1 MPQSDI
7 SGEPDNHKPAAYF
20 GEALNDAE
28 RLLKYAAEIGVD
40 VDADTRCAIL
50 HARTAYNHAG
60 WDDHIGASLL
70 MALTQLAARLSPV
83 TAESLRAYH
92 AETRPTV
99 RTYSVWAIIL
109 ASIILPVSIATFV
122 ASSVSNSL
130 RDDITRANAL
140 AVKLRAELGP
150 PHAQGTADPWST
162 LPPNVSPADVI
173 SDLQE
178 YAATVRAINARGC
191 KLSHFI
197 PHLRLPLEECA
208 GTPEERRQKF
218 ELQVGIADPIKARDD
233 MTATYQDV
241 RYFAQMLVTDVS
253 VFYGAISS
261 IILPVFY
268 ALLGTC
274 AYLIR
279 SFEDQMSRRTFTPSA
294 ANSAR
299 FLIAGIGGLVVGL
312 FSNLTVTP
320 QASLPPLGLAFLI
333 GYAVDVFFTFLE
345 GLIKT
350 FTRSPQ
356 TTPMPPSP
364 PPRPP
369 VPKDTHPAS

>member
-1 MPQSDI
+1 MPQSDV
-7 SGEPDNHKPAAYF
+7 SGEPDNQKPAAYF

-40 VDADTRCAIL
+40 VDPDTRSSIL
-50 HARTAYNHAG
+50 HARTAYNHGG

-99 RTYSVWAIIL
+99 RTYFVWAIIL

-122 ASSVSNSL
+122 TSAVSQTL
-130 RDDITRANAL
+130 RDDITKANAL
-140 AVKLRAELGP
+140 AVKLHSELP
-150 PHAQGTADPWST
+150 PVKGTNDVWT
-162 LPPNVSPADVI
+162 LPPGISATDVI
-173 SDLQE
+173 SDLQD
-178 YAATVRAINARGC
+178 YAATVRGIYARAR
-191 KLSHFI
+191 KLNHFI
-197 PHLRLPLEECA
+197 IPHQPLPYD
-208 GTPEERRQKF
+208 GTTEDKAKF
-218 ELQVGIADPIKARDD
+218 ELQVGFTDPIAERDKI
-233 MTATYQDV
+233 TGTYQDV
-241 RYFAQMLVTDVS
+241 RYFAQTLITDIS
-253 VFYGAISS
+253 VFYGAISTVV
-261 IILPVFY
+261 LPVLY

-279 SFEDQMSRRTFTPSA
+279 SFEDQMSRRAFTPSA

-312 FSNLTVTP
+312 FSNFTVTQ
-320 QASLPPLGLAFLI
+320 QATLPPIGLAFLI
-333 GYAVDVFFTFLE
+333 GYAVDVFFAFLE
-345 GLIKT
+345 GLIKA

-356 TTPMPPSP
+356 TSPMPPSP
-364 PPRPP
+364 PQRPP
-369 VPKDTHPAS
+369 IPKDMHPTN

>member
-1 MPQSDI
+1 MLQSHV
-7 SGEPDNHKPAAYF
+7 SAGPDDKKPPAYF
-20 GEALNDAE
+20 GESLNDAE
-28 RLLKYAAEIGVD
+28 RLLKYAAETGVD
-40 VDADTRCAIL
+40 IDPDTRSAIL
-50 HARTAYNHAG
+50 HARTTYTHGG

-70 MALTQLAARLSPV
+70 IALTQLAARLNPV
-83 TAESLRAYH
+83 TAESLKAFH

-99 RTYSVWAIIL
+99 RTYSVWAIVL

-122 ASSVSNSL
+122 TSAISQSL
-130 RDDITRANAL
+130 REDIDKANAL
-140 AVKLRAELGP
+140 VVKLHSELP
-150 PHAQGTADPWST
+150 PAKGTADVWT
-162 LPPNVSPADVI
+162 LPAGINAADVI

-178 YAATVRAINARGC
+178 YASTVRSIYARGR
-191 KLSHFI
+191 KLNRFII
-197 PHLRLPLEECA
+197 PHEKLPYA
-208 GTPEERRQKF
+208 GTGEDKAKF
-218 ELQVGIADPIKARDD
+218 ELQVGFTDPITERDRI
-233 MTATYQDV
+233 TGTYQDV
-241 RYFAQMLVTDVS
+241 RYFAQTLITDIS

-261 IILPVFY
+261 VILPVLY

-312 FSNLTVTP
+312 FSNFTVTQ
-320 QASLPPLGLAFLI
+320 QASFSPLGLAFLI
-333 GYAVDVFFTFLE
+333 GYAVDVFFAFLE

-356 TTPMPPSP
+356 TAPALP
-364 PPRPP
+364 PPPLPP
-369 VPKDTHPAS
+369 IPKALHPAS